1 MRCTTT
7 TQVLITQKCKLVTGD
22 VGEAF
27 RLPLVLITQ
36 KCKLFES
43 KMNEVFVL
51 ELPLQVE
58 KYQADILN
66 KRFEQLRQLY
76 NYVQGKLLRQ
86 YRYFEQI
93 KEYQACNSIREKKD
107 FFRNHPF
114 HINGVLDKSGE
125 LLDITFDEYGIL
137 GFVEKIIHKSVGANT
152 TYADLG
158 FNTLIL
164 DYLSASIWRA
174 WDKKLYDIKSKRVSF
189 KKYGEL
195 DSFSTRKKLV
205 RGKHYFS
212 GIELYLDTMELAIK
226 MNGKVGKE
234 SKFITL
240 KMLHNP
246 KHAEY
251 EMWALK
257 GGVDSVKV
265 VKVVR
270 RLVRC
275 QYKYYVQLTIEGEKP
290 QKGRTLGK
298 GNVGIDLGPTTVA
311 VSGEHVVSI
320 DKLASKCDNIQEEIT
335 RLSRKID
342 RSRRANNPQN
352 FNEDGTI
359 KRGIKL
365 VWNDSKRYK
374 ELRQELAELR
384 RKQAAIRKQ
393 QHIDRANALLKE
405 GDTFIVENNQISGW
419 TTRGKETKVNEKT
432 GKIQKK
438 KRFGKSVANHA
449 PSMFVSILENKVK
462 SLGGEVVKVDTK
474 NAASQYDFTD
484 GSFTKH
490 ELKER
495 NVTLSNGDIHQR
507 DMLAAFNLQHL
518 KYDEAEV
525 KQYDTEA
532 MTADYERFCQLEQE
546 EIQRYKNKEK
556 KDDRGTIGAEK
567 L

>member
-1 MRCTTT
+1 
-7 TQVLITQKCKLVTGD
+7 
-22 VGEAF
+22 
-27 RLPLVLITQ
+27 
-36 KCKLFES
+36 
-43 KMNEVFVL
+43 MNEVFVL
-51 ELPLQVE
+51 ELPLLVE

-66 KRFEQLRQLY
+66 KRYEQLRQLY
-76 NYVQGKLLRQ
+76 NYVQGKLLKQ
-86 YRYFEQI
+86 YRYFEQM
-93 KEYQACNSIREKKD
+93 KEYQACKTIKEKRD
-107 FFRNHPF
+107 FFKNHPF
-114 HINGVLDKSGE
+114 QINEKQKQKSSE
-125 LLDITFDEYGIL
+125 IPFNVSFDEYSLKGYI
-137 GFVEKIIHKSVGANT
+137 EKLVQKPVGSNM

-158 FNTLIL
+158 FTTNIL
-164 DYLSASIWRA
+164 DHLGASVWAA
-174 WDKKLYDIKSKRVSF
+174 WEKKLYDFKAKRISF

-195 DSFSTRKKLV
+195 DSFSSRRKV
-205 RGKHYFS
+205 VGGKVYFS
-212 GIELYLDTMELAIK
+212 GMELHFDTMELAIK
-226 MNGKVGKE
+226 MNGKQGKNAE
-234 SKFITL
+234 FITL

-246 KHAEY
+246 KHADY

-270 RLVRC
+270 RLVRS
-275 QYKYYVQLTIEGEKP
+275 QYKYYVQK
-290 QKGRTLGK
+290 
-298 GNVGIDLGPTTVA
+298 
-311 VSGEHVVSI
+311 
-320 DKLASKCDNIQEEIT
+320 EIT

-374 ELRQELAELR
+374 ELRRELAELR
-384 RKQAAIRKQ
+384 RKQTAIRKQ

-419 TTRGKETKVNEKT
+419 TTRAKETKVNEKT

-474 NAASQYDFTD
+474 NAASQYDFTNN
-484 GSFTKH
+484 SFKKH

-495 NVTLSNGDIHQR
+495 NVTLSNGNTHQR

-518 KYDEAEV
+518 KYNEPEA
-525 KQYDTEA
+525 KQYDTKA
-532 MTADYERFCQLEQE
+532 MAVDYEHFCQLEQE
-546 EIQRYKNKEK
+546 EILRYKNKEK

>member
-1 MRCTTT
+1 M
-7 TQVLITQKCKLVTGD
+7 IEK
-22 VGEAF
+22 
-27 RLPLVLITQ
+27 
-36 KCKLFES
+36 
-43 KMNEVFVL
+43 FVL
-51 ELPLQVE
+51 ELPLLVE

-66 KRFEQLRQLY
+66 KRYEQLRQLY

-86 YRYFEQI
+86 YRYFEQM
-93 KEYQACNSIREKKD
+93 KEYQACMNSREKKD
-107 FFRNHPF
+107 FFRTHPF
-114 HINGVLDKSGE
+114 HIDGILGSNNE
-125 LLDITFDEYGIL
+125 LLDITFDDYGIN
-137 GFVEKIIHKSVGANT
+137 GFVTK
-152 TYADLG
+152 LG
-158 FNTLIL
+158 LKHINKETSYTDIGINSAIL
-164 DYLSASIWRA
+164 AKLSDNVWSA
-174 WDKKLYDIKSKRVSF
+174 WDRVLYEYKAKRISF

-195 DSFSTRKKLV
+195 NSFGCGKKTNGS
-205 RGKHYFS
+205 GKKKFS
-212 GIELYLDTMELAIK
+212 GMELHLERMEVVVKLNSRTGRNAK
-226 MNGKVGKE
+226 Y
-234 SKFITL
+234 ITL
-240 KMLHNP
+240 PILHNP
-246 KHAEY
+246 KHTEY

-257 GGVDSVKV
+257 GGYDSVKV
-265 VKVVR
+265 LTVVR
-270 RLVRC
+270 RLVRG

-298 GNVGIDLGPTTVA
+298 GNVGIDIGPSTVA
-311 VSGEHVVSI
+311 VSGKNIVCI

-352 FNEDGTI
+352 FNDDGTI

-374 ELRQELAELR
+374 ELRRELAELH
-384 RKQAAIRKQ
+384 RKQTVIRKR
-393 QHIDRANALLKE
+393 QHIDRANELLKE

-419 TTRGKETKVNEKT
+419 TTRAKGTKVSEKT
-432 GKIQKK
+432 GRSLKK

-495 NVTLSNGDIHQR
+495 NVTLSNGDTHQR

-518 KYDEAEV
+518 KYNEKET

-532 MTADYERFCQLEQE
+532 MAADYERFCQLEQE
-546 EIQRYKNKEK
+546 EILRYKNKEK
-556 KDDRGTIGAEK
+556 KDDRSTIGAEK

>member
-1 MRCTTT
+1 
-7 TQVLITQKCKLVTGD
+7 
-22 VGEAF
+22 
-27 RLPLVLITQ
+27 
-36 KCKLFES
+36 
-43 KMNEVFVL
+43 MNEVFVL
-51 ELPLQVE
+51 ELPLLVE

-66 KRFEQLRQLY
+66 KRYEQLRQLY

-86 YRYFEQI
+86 YRYFEQM
-93 KEYQACNSIREKKD
+93 KEYQACKTIKEKRD
-107 FFRNHPF
+107 FFKSHPF
-114 HINGVLDKSGE
+114 QINETLKGSKIPFKVS
-125 LLDITFDEYGIL
+125 FDEYSIKGYI
-137 GFVEKIIHKSVGANT
+137 EKLAQKSIGTNM

-158 FNTLIL
+158 FTTYIL
-164 DYLSASIWRA
+164 DHLG
-174 WDKKLYDIKSKRVSF
+174 V

-195 DSFSTRKKLV
+195 DSFSSRRKVV
-205 RGKHYFS
+205 RGVVYFS
-212 GIELYLDTMELAIK
+212 GMELHLDSMELAIK
-226 MNGKVGKE
+226 MNGKVGKDA
-234 SKFITL
+234 KFITL

-246 KHAEY
+246 KHADY

-270 RLVRC
+270 RLVRS

-311 VSGEHVVSI
+311 VSGEHIVSI

-374 ELRQELAELR
+374 ELRRELAELR
-384 RKQAAIRKQ
+384 RKQAAIRKL

-419 TTRGKETKVNEKT
+419 TTRAKETKVSEKT

-484 GSFTKH
+484 NSFTKH

-495 NVTLSNGDIHQR
+495 NVTLSNGDTHQR

-518 KYDEAEV
+518 KYNEAET

-532 MTADYERFCQLEQE
+532 MAADYERFCQLEQE
-546 EIQRYKNKEK
+546 EILRYKNKEK
-556 KDDRGTIGAEK
+556 KDDCSTIGAEELNNK
-567 L
+567 E

>member
-1 MRCTTT
+1 
-7 TQVLITQKCKLVTGD
+7 
-22 VGEAF
+22 
-27 RLPLVLITQ
+27 
-36 KCKLFES
+36 
-43 KMNEVFVL
+43 MNEVFVL

-66 KRFEQLRQLY
+66 KRYEQLRQLY

-86 YRYFEQI
+86 YRYFEQM
-93 KEYQACNSIREKKD
+93 KEYQACEKIKEKRD
-107 FFRNHPF
+107 FFRAHPF
-114 HINGVLDKSGE
+114 QINETLKGKEIPFKVS
-125 LLDITFDEYGIL
+125 FDEYSIKGYI
-137 GFVEKIIHKSVGANT
+137 EKLVQKQVGTNM

-158 FNTLIL
+158 FTTYIL
-164 DYLSASIWRA
+164 DHLGASVWAA
-174 WDKKLYDIKSKRVSF
+174 WAKRLYDFKAKRISF

-195 DSFSTRKKLV
+195 DSFSSRRKVV
-205 RGKHYFS
+205 RGVVYFS
-212 GIELYLDTMELAIK
+212 GMELHLDSMELAIK
-226 MNGKVGKE
+226 MNGKVGKDA
-234 SKFITL
+234 KFITL

-246 KHAEY
+246 KHADY
-251 EMWALK
+251 EMWALN

-265 VKVVR
+265 VR
-270 RLVRC
+270 RLVRS

-290 QKGRTLGK
+290 QKGRSLGK

-311 VSGEHVVSI
+311 VSGEHIVSI

-352 FNEDGTI
+352 FNDDGTI

-374 ELRQELAELR
+374 ELRRELAELR
-384 RKQAAIRKQ
+384 RKQAAIRKL
-393 QHIDRANALLKE
+393 QHIERANALLKE
-405 GDTFIVENNQISGW
+405 GDTFIVENNQISSW
-419 TTRGKETKVNEKT
+419 TTRAKETKVNEKT

-484 GSFTKH
+484 NSFTKH

-495 NVTLSNGDIHQR
+495 NVTLSNGNTHQR

-518 KYDEAEV
+518 KFDEAEA

-532 MTADYERFCQLEQE
+532 MAADYERFCQLEQE
-546 EIQRYKNKEK
+546 EIQRYKNMEK
-556 KDDRGTIGAEK
+556 KDDRSTIGAEK

>member
-1 MRCTTT
+1 
-7 TQVLITQKCKLVTGD
+7 
-22 VGEAF
+22 
-27 RLPLVLITQ
+27 
-36 KCKLFES
+36 
-43 KMNEVFVL
+43 MNEVFVL

-66 KRFEQLRQLY
+66 KRYEQLRQLY

-86 YRYFEQI
+86 YRYFEQM
-93 KEYQACNSIREKKD
+93 KEYQACKTIKEKRD
-107 FFRNHPF
+107 FFKSHPF
-114 HINGVLDKSGE
+114 QVNESLGGDKSAFE
-125 LLDITFDEYGIL
+125 ISFNEFSIK
-137 GFVEKIIHKSVGANT
+137 GFIEKLVQKSVGANM

-158 FNTLIL
+158 FTTNIL
-164 DYLSASIWRA
+164 DHLGASVWAA
-174 WDKKLYDIKSKRVSF
+174 WDKKLYDFKAKRISF

-195 DSFSTRKKLV
+195 DSFSSRRKLV
-205 RGKHYFS
+205 GGKVYFS
-212 GIELYLDTMELAIK
+212 GMELYFSGMELHLDSMELAIK
-226 MNGKVGKE
+226 MNGKQGNNAKY
-234 SKFITL
+234 IML
-240 KMLHNP
+240 KMLHNL
-246 KHAEY
+246 KHADY
-251 EMWALK
+251 EMWALR

-270 RLVRC
+270 RLVRG

-311 VSGEHVVSI
+311 VCGENVVSI
-320 DKLASKCDNIQEEIT
+320 DKLASKCDNIQKEIT

-365 VWNDSKRYK
+365 VWNDSKRYI
-374 ELRQELAELR
+374 ELCRELAELR

-405 GDTFIVENNQISGW
+405 GDTFIVENNPVKAWSAKK
-419 TTRGKETKVNEKT
+419 KETKIDEKT
-432 GKIQKK
+432 GKYKSKK
-438 KRFGKSVANHA
+438 GYGKSIGNHA
-449 PSMFVSILENKVK
+449 PAMFVDILENKVK
-462 SLGGEVVKVDTK
+462 SLGGRFERVDTQ
-474 NAASQYDFTD
+474 NAASRFDFTD
-484 GSFTKH
+484 GSLTEH
-490 ELKER
+490 DRSER
-495 NVTLSNGDIHQR
+495 AITLSNGDTHQR

-518 KYDEAEV
+518 KLDEAKT

-532 MTADYERFCQLEQE
+532 MAADYEHFCQLEQE
-546 EIQRYKNKEK
+546 EIQRYKDKEK

>member
-1 MRCTTT
+1 
-7 TQVLITQKCKLVTGD
+7 
-22 VGEAF
+22 
-27 RLPLVLITQ
+27 
-36 KCKLFES
+36 
-43 KMNEVFVL
+43 MNELFVL

-66 KRFEQLRQLY
+66 KRYEQLRQLY

-86 YRYFEQI
+86 YRYFEQM
-93 KEYQACNSIREKKD
+93 KD
-107 FFRNHPF
+107 FQECKTFKAKREFIKAHPF
-114 HINGVLDKSGE
+114 QIKGVIGRNKE
-125 LLDITFDEYGIL
+125 LLDIFFDEYGIL
-137 GFVEKIIHKSVGANT
+137 GLVTKLGQKPIGSGKTYTDMGISSTILAN
-152 TYADLG
+152 
-158 FNTLIL
+158 
-164 DYLSASIWRA
+164 LSDNIWSS
-174 WDKKLYDIKSKRVSF
+174 WNKKLYDYHADRISF
-189 KKYGEL
+189 KKYGGL
-195 DSFSTRKKLV
+195 NTFGSGKIVQKKDNEVKEYFPGMILHLE
-205 RGKHYFS
+205 RMEIDIKTNGSLGKKA
-212 GIELYLDTMELAIK
+212 T
-226 MNGKVGKE
+226 
-234 SKFITL
+234 FITL
-240 KMLHNP
+240 PILHNP
-246 KHAEY
+246 KHTDY
-251 EMWALK
+251 EMMALA
-257 GGVDSVKV
+257 GGTNSIKV
-265 VKVVR
+265 ITVVR
-270 RLVRC
+270 RLVRS

-311 VSGEHVVSI
+311 VSGENVVSI

-374 ELRQELAELR
+374 ELRRELAELR

-393 QHIDRANALLKE
+393 QHIERANALLKE

-419 TTRGKETKVNEKT
+419 TTRAKETKVNEKT

-462 SLGGEVVKVDTK
+462 SLGGEFIKADPK

-495 NVTLSNGDIHQR
+495 NITLSNGDTHQR

-518 KYDEAEV
+518 KYDEKDT

-532 MTADYERFCQLEQE
+532 MAADYERFCQLEQE

>member
-1 MRCTTT
+1 
-7 TQVLITQKCKLVTGD
+7 
-22 VGEAF
+22 
-27 RLPLVLITQ
+27 
-36 KCKLFES
+36 
-43 KMNEVFVL
+43 MNEVFVL

-66 KRFEQLRQLY
+66 KRYEQLRQLY

-86 YRYFEQI
+86 YRYFEQMKDYQECKTFKEKREFI
-93 KEYQACNSIREKKD
+93 KA
-107 FFRNHPF
+107 HPF
-114 HINGVLDKSGE
+114 QIKGVLGRNKE
-125 LLDITFDEYGIL
+125 LLDIFFDEYGIL
-137 GFVEKIIHKSVGANT
+137 GLVTKLGQKPIGSGKTYTDVGISSTILAN
-152 TYADLG
+152 
-158 FNTLIL
+158 
-164 DYLSASIWRA
+164 LSDNIWSS
-174 WDKKLYDIKSKRVSF
+174 WNKKLYDYQADRISF
-189 KKYGEL
+189 KKHGGLNTFGSGKIIQKKDNEL
-195 DSFSTRKKLV
+195 KEYFPGMVLHLDKMVIDIKTNGALGKKA
-205 RGKHYFS
+205 
-212 GIELYLDTMELAIK
+212 T
-226 MNGKVGKE
+226 
-234 SKFITL
+234 FITL
-240 KMLHNP
+240 PILHNP
-246 KHAEY
+246 KHADY
-251 EMWALK
+251 EMMALK
-257 GGVDSVKV
+257 GGSRSIKV
-265 VKVVR
+265 LTVVR
-270 RLVRC
+270 RLVRGE
-275 QYKYYVQLTIEGEKP
+275 YKYYLQLTIEGEKP

-311 VSGEHVVSI
+311 VSGENVVSI

-365 VWNDSKRYK
+365 VWNDSQRYK
-374 ELRQELAELR
+374 ELCRELAELR

-419 TTRGKETKVNEKT
+419 ATRAKETKVNEKT

-449 PSMFVSILENKVK
+449 PSMFINILENKVK

-484 GSFTKH
+484 NSFTKH

-495 NVTLSNGDIHQR
+495 NVTLSNGDTHQR

-518 KYDEAEV
+518 KYDEKDT

-532 MTADYERFCQLEQE
+532 MAADYERFCQLEQE

-556 KDDRGTIGAEK
+556 KDDLSTIGAEK

>member
-1 MRCTTT
+1 
-7 TQVLITQKCKLVTGD
+7 
-22 VGEAF
+22 
-27 RLPLVLITQ
+27 
-36 KCKLFES
+36 
-43 KMNEVFVL
+43 MNEVFVL

-66 KRFEQLRQLY
+66 KRYEQLRQLY

-86 YRYFEQI
+86 YKYFEQM
-93 KEYQACNSIREKKD
+93 KEYQACVKIKEKKD
-107 FFRNHPF
+107 FFRTHPF
-114 HINGVLDKSGE
+114 HINGVLNGNKE
-125 LLDITFDEYGIL
+125 LLDITFDKNGIN
-137 GFVEKIIHKSVGANT
+137 GFVEKLAQKSAGPNR

-158 FNTLIL
+158 FTTYIL
-164 DYLSASIWRA
+164 DHLSASIWAA
-174 WDKKLYDIKSKRVSF
+174 WEKMLYDFKAKRISF

-195 DSFSTRKKLV
+195 DSFSSRRKV
-205 RGKHYFS
+205 VGGKVYFS
-212 GIELYLDTMELAIK
+212 GMGLHLDTMELAIK
-226 MNGKVGKE
+226 MNGKQGE
-234 SKFITL
+234 NAKFITL

-246 KHAEY
+246 KHADY
-251 EMWALK
+251 EMWTLK

-270 RLVRC
+270 RLVRS

-311 VSGEHVVSI
+311 VSGENVVSI

-352 FNEDGTI
+352 FNDDGTI

-365 VWNDSKRYK
+365 VWSDSKRYK
-374 ELRQELAELR
+374 ELRRELAELR

-405 GDTFIVENNQISGW
+405 GNTFIVENNQISGW
-419 TTRGKETKVNEKT
+419 TTRAKETKVNKKN

-495 NVTLSNGDIHQR
+495 NVTLSNGDTHQR

-518 KYDEAEV
+518 KYDEKDT

-532 MTADYERFCQLEQE
+532 MAADYERFCQLEQE

-556 KDDRGTIGAEK
+556 KDDKGTIGAEK

>member
-1 MRCTTT
+1 
-7 TQVLITQKCKLVTGD
+7 
-22 VGEAF
+22 
-27 RLPLVLITQ
+27 
-36 KCKLFES
+36 
-43 KMNEVFVL
+43 MNEVFVL

-66 KRFEQLRQLY
+66 KRYEQLRQLY

-86 YRYFEQI
+86 YRYFEQM
-93 KEYQACNSIREKKD
+93 KEYQACKTIKEKRD
-107 FFRNHPF
+107 FFRSHPF
-114 HINGVLDKSGE
+114 QINETLKGNKTLFTVSFE
-125 LLDITFDEYGIL
+125 EYSIK
-137 GFVEKIIHKSVGANT
+137 GFVEKLAQKPVGANM

-158 FNTLIL
+158 FTTYIL
-164 DYLSASIWRA
+164 DHLGASIWAA
-174 WDKKLYDIKSKRVSF
+174 WDKKLYDFKAKRISF

-195 DSFSTRKKLV
+195 DSFSSRRKVV
-205 RGKHYFS
+205 RGIVYFS
-212 GIELYLDTMELAIK
+212 GMELHLDTMELAIK

-234 SKFITL
+234 AKFITL
-240 KMLHNP
+240 KILHNP

-270 RLVRC
+270 RLVRS

-311 VSGEHVVSI
+311 VSGMNIVSI
-320 DKLASKCDNIQEEIT
+320 DKLASKCDNIQPKIT
-335 RLSRKID
+335 RLSRKLD
-342 RSRRANNPQN
+342 RSRRANNPDN
-352 FNEDGTI
+352 YNEDGTI
-359 KRGIKL
+359 KRGVKL
-365 VWNDSKRYK
+365 VWKKEKDLKRYSK
-374 ELRQELAELR
+374 LKRELAELR

-393 QHIDRANALLKE
+393 QHIDRANELLKE

-419 TTRGKETKVNEKT
+419 TTRAKETKVNEKT

-474 NAASQYDFTD
+474 NAASQYDFTNN
-484 GSFTKH
+484 SFTKH

-495 NVTLSNGDIHQR
+495 NVTLSNGDTHQR

-518 KYDEAEV
+518 KYDEAEA
-525 KQYDTEA
+525 KQYDTKA
-532 MTADYERFCQLEQE
+532 MAADYKRFCQLEQE

-556 KDDRGTIGAEK
+556 KDDKDTIGAEK

>member
-1 MRCTTT
+1 
-7 TQVLITQKCKLVTGD
+7 
-22 VGEAF
+22 
-27 RLPLVLITQ
+27 
-36 KCKLFES
+36 
-43 KMNEVFVL
+43 MNEVFVL

-66 KRFEQLRQLY
+66 KRYEQLRQLY

-86 YRYFEQI
+86 YRYFEQM
-93 KEYQACNSIREKKD
+93 KEYQACKTFKEKKD
-107 FFRNHPF
+107 FFRSHPF
-114 HINGVLDKSGE
+114 L
-125 LLDITFDEYGIL
+125 ITETLKGNRTPFNVSFDEYSIK
-137 GFVEKIIHKSVGANT
+137 GFIEKLAQKAVGLNM

-158 FNTLIL
+158 LNTLIL
-164 DYLSASIWRA
+164 DYLGASVWAA
-174 WDKKLYDIKSKRVSF
+174 WDKKLYDFKAKRISF

-195 DSFSTRKKLV
+195 DSFSSRRKVV
-205 RGKHYFS
+205 RGVVYFS
-212 GIELYLDTMELAIK
+212 GMELHLDTMELAIK

-234 SKFITL
+234 AKFITL

-246 KHAEY
+246 KHADY

-257 GGVDSVKV
+257 GGVNSVKV

-270 RLVRC
+270 RMVRS

-311 VSGEHVVSI
+311 ISGKNVVSI

-374 ELRQELAELR
+374 ELRRELAELR

-419 TTRGKETKVNEKT
+419 TTRAKETKVNEKT

-462 SLGGEVVKVDTK
+462 SLGGDLVKVDTK
-474 NAASQYDFTD
+474 NAASQYDFTNN
-484 GSFTKH
+484 SFTKH

-495 NVTLSNGDIHQR
+495 NITLSNGDTHQR

-518 KYDEAEV
+518 QYDEKDD

-546 EIQRYKNKEK
+546 EILRYKNKEK

>member
-1 MRCTTT
+1 
-7 TQVLITQKCKLVTGD
+7 
-22 VGEAF
+22 
-27 RLPLVLITQ
+27 
-36 KCKLFES
+36 
-43 KMNEVFVL
+43 MNEVFVL

-58 KYQADILN
+58 KFQADILN
-66 KRFEQLRQLY
+66 KRYEQLRQLY

-86 YRYFEQI
+86 YRYFEQMKDYQVCKTI
-93 KEYQACNSIREKKD
+93 KEKRD
-107 FFRNHPF
+107 FFKSHPF
-114 HINGVLDKSGE
+114 HINESLGGYKLAFEVS
-125 LLDITFDEYGIL
+125 FNEYSIK
-137 GFVEKIIHKSVGANT
+137 GFIEKLAQKFVGSNM

-158 FNTLIL
+158 FTTLIL
-164 DYLSASIWRA
+164 DHLGASIWAA
-174 WDKKLYDIKSKRVSF
+174 WDKKLYDLKAKRISF

-195 DSFSTRKKLV
+195 DSFSSRRKVV
-205 RGKHYFS
+205 RGIVYFS
-212 GIELYLDTMELAIK
+212 GMELHLETMELSIK
-226 MNGKVGKE
+226 INGKVGKE
-234 SKFITL
+234 AKFITL

-257 GGVDSVKV
+257 GGVESVKV

-270 RLVRC
+270 RLVRS

-290 QKGRTLGK
+290 QKGRSLGK
-298 GNVGIDLGPTTVA
+298 GNIGIDLGPTTVA
-311 VSGEHVVSI
+311 VCGENVVSI

-374 ELRQELAELR
+374 ELCRELAELR
-384 RKQAAIRKQ
+384 RKQAAIRKL

-405 GDTFIVENNQISGW
+405 GDTFIVENNPVNAW
-419 TTRGKETKVNEKT
+419 VRRAKETKVDEKT
-432 GKIQKK
+432 GKYKS
-438 KRFGKSVANHA
+438 KRGSGRSVGNHA
-449 PSMFVSILENKVK
+449 PAMFVDILENKVK
-462 SLGGEVVKVDTK
+462 SLGGRFERVNTQ
-474 NAASQYDFTD
+474 NAASQYDFTTD
-484 GSFTKH
+484 SFKTGDEKH
-490 ELKER
+490 KLNER
-495 NVTLSNGDIHQR
+495 AITLSNGDTHQR

-518 KYDEAEV
+518 KLDEAKP

-532 MTADYERFCQLEQE
+532 MAADYERFCQLEQE

-556 KDDRGTIGAEK
+556 NDDHSTIGAEK

>member
-1 MRCTTT
+1 M
-7 TQVLITQKCKLVTGD
+7 K
-22 VGEAF
+22 
-27 RLPLVLITQ
+27 
-36 KCKLFES
+36 
-43 KMNEVFVL
+43 EVFVL
-51 ELPLQVE
+51 ELPLLVE

-66 KRFEQLRQLY
+66 KRYEQLRQLY
-76 NYVQGKLLRQ
+76 NYIQGKLLRQ
-86 YRYFEQI
+86 YRYFEQM
-93 KEYQACNSIREKKD
+93 KEYQACKTIKEKRD
-107 FFRNHPF
+107 FFRSHPF
-114 HINGVLDKSGE
+114 QINETLKGNKTLFTVSFE
-125 LLDITFDEYGIL
+125 EYSIK
-137 GFVEKIIHKSVGANT
+137 GFVEKLVQKPVGSNM
-152 TYADLG
+152 TYADIG
-158 FNTLIL
+158 FTTYIL
-164 DYLSASIWRA
+164 DHLGASIWAA
-174 WDKKLYDIKSKRVSF
+174 WDKKLYDFKAKRISF

-195 DSFSTRKKLV
+195 DSFSSRRKVV
-205 RGKHYFS
+205 RGIVYFS
-212 GIELYLDTMELAIK
+212 GMELHLDTMELAIK

-234 SKFITL
+234 AKFITL
-240 KMLHNP
+240 KILHNP

-270 RLVRC
+270 RLVRS

-311 VSGEHVVSI
+311 VSGMNIVSI
-320 DKLASKCDNIQEEIT
+320 DKLASKCDHIQPKIT
-335 RLSRKID
+335 RLSRKLD
-342 RSRRANNPQN
+342 RSRRANNPDN
-352 FNEDGTI
+352 YNEDGTI
-359 KRGIKL
+359 KRGVKL
-365 VWNDSKRYK
+365 VWKKEKDLKRYSK
-374 ELRQELAELR
+374 LKRELAELR

-393 QHIDRANALLKE
+393 QHIDRANELLKE

-419 TTRGKETKVNEKT
+419 TTRAKETKVNEKT

-474 NAASQYDFTD
+474 NAASQYDFTNN
-484 GSFTKH
+484 SFTKH

-495 NVTLSNGDIHQR
+495 NVTLSNGDTHQR

-518 KYDEAEV
+518 KLDEAKT

-532 MTADYERFCQLEQE
+532 MAADYVRFCQLEQE

-556 KDDRGTIGAEK
+556 KDDRGTIGASK

>member
-1 MRCTTT
+1 
-7 TQVLITQKCKLVTGD
+7 
-22 VGEAF
+22 
-27 RLPLVLITQ
+27 
-36 KCKLFES
+36 
-43 KMNEVFVL
+43 MNEVFVL

-66 KRFEQLRQLY
+66 KRYEQLRQLY

-86 YRYFEQI
+86 YRYFEQM
-93 KEYQACNSIREKKD
+93 KEYQACKTFKEKRD
-107 FFRNHPF
+107 FFRSHPF
-114 HINGVLDKSGE
+114 HIDGILGSNKE
-125 LLDITFDEYGIL
+125 LFDITFDEYGIN
-137 GFVEKIIHKSVGANT
+137 GFVGKLGKKQVSAGV

-158 FNTLIL
+158 ITSTLL
-164 DYLSASIWRA
+164 DRLSLAVWAA
-174 WDKKLYDIKSKRVSF
+174 WEKMLYDYHARRVSF

-195 DSFSTRKKLV
+195 NIFGSRKKTNGS
-205 RGKHYFS
+205 GKKMFS
-212 GIELYLDTMELAIK
+212 GMELHLEKMEVAIK
-226 MNGKVGKE
+226 LNGKVGKAA
-234 SKFITL
+234 KFITL
-240 KMLHNP
+240 PILHNP
-246 KHAEY
+246 KHVDY

-257 GGVDSVKV
+257 GGFDSVTV
-265 VKVVR
+265 LTIVR
-270 RLVRC
+270 RLVRS

-311 VSGEHVVSI
+311 VCGENVVSI
-320 DKLASKCDNIQEEIT
+320 DKLASKCDNIQEKIT

-365 VWNDSKRYK
+365 VWKKDKDLKRYSK
-374 ELRQELAELR
+374 LKRELAELR

-393 QHIDRANALLKE
+393 QHINRANALLKE
-405 GDTFIVENNQISGW
+405 GDTFIVENNQISSW
-419 TTRGKETKVNEKT
+419 TTRAKETKVNEKT
-432 GKIQKK
+432 GRIQKK

-449 PSMFVSILENKVK
+449 PSMFINILENKVK
-462 SLGGEVVKVDTK
+462 SLGGKVVKVDTK

-495 NVTLSNGDIHQR
+495 NVTLSNGDMHQR
-507 DMLAAFNLQHL
+507 DILAAFNLQHL
-518 KYDEAEV
+518 KYDEAEA

-532 MTADYERFCQLEQE
+532 MSADYERFCQLEQE